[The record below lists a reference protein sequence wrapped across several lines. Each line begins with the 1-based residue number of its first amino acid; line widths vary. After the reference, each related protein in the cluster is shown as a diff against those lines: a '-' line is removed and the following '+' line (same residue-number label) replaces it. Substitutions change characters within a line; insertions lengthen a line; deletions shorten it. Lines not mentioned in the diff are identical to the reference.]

1 MGIFR
6 GWIYF
11 FIRNLTIAA
20 VFLGAATAQQPGP
33 KQPTSAGTQSSSRP
47 SGSVNPK
54 PGKPISTQ
62 PSGPVSVPESF
73 LSSLHWRSIG
83 PYRGGRTRGVAGVP
97 SQPNV
102 FYIGVCN
109 GGVWKTNDYGRTWQ
123 PIFDDQP
130 TGSIGAIA
138 VAASDPNVVYVGSG
152 EGLHRPDLSVGDG
165 IYKSTEAGKTW
176 THLGLRDGQQIP
188 QLAVDPRDP
197 NKVFAAVAGHPYG
210 PNKERGVYRSTDG
223 GENFQKVL
231 PKTGANQ
238 AAGGQSANGNPANEN
253 SGGNNSAT
261 PAGNAA
267 GSSDDENIGASD
279 VLIDP
284 SNPEIVYATLWEAR
298 EGPWENGA
306 WNGAG
311 GGIFKSTDGGQTF
324 TQLTGGL
331 PKDII
336 QAHIAIA
343 ESNPNRLMASVASKP
358 NNVGLYRSDDAGA
371 TWAQITTDPRPAGR
385 IGGGD
390 LSVPRFNPK
399 DENMV
404 IVTSTVT
411 WKSTDGGKTWTG
423 FRGAPGGDDYQ
434 NLWINPNNPQI
445 IAIVSDQGA
454 IITVNGGETW
464 SSWYNQPTAQMY
476 HVNADNA
483 FPYRLCS
490 GQQESGSACIS
501 SRGNDG
507 EITIR
512 EWHPVAA
519 EEYGYVVPDPLDP
532 DIVYGGKLTRY
543 DRRTD
548 QAQNVAP
555 KAFRS
560 PDYRVLRTEPIVFSP
575 KDPHILYFAANT
587 LWKTMNGGQSWQQIS
602 PDLTRPTFEVPA
614 SVGKYRNEESAKPT
628 QRGVIYAVAPSP
640 LDINRIW
647 AGTDDGRIHLT
658 TNGGT
663 KWNEVTPPNMTAFQ
677 KVSIIEASHFDAQ
690 TAYAAINTLRLD
702 DLRPHILRTRDSGKS
717 WTEIVN
723 GIPSNE
729 NVNAVREDP
738 VRRGMLFA
746 STERAVYVSF
756 DDGDHWQS
764 LRLNMPASSVRDIII
779 KGDDLVA
786 ATHGRGFWILDD
798 ITPLRQF
805 DAKVSLADAFL
816 FKPQTAIRVRWDM
829 NTDTPLPPDFPAG
842 ENPPD
847 GAVMDYYLQSA
858 ASSPVALE
866 IKDSAGKTVRKYSSA
881 DKPEPIDPMLAIPKY
896 WVRPPQTLSAT
907 AGMHRFLWDMH
918 YPNVPG
924 VEAEYPIAAIPH
936 NTAPQPSGPWVLP
949 GQYTVVL
956 TANGKSYSQPLTIKM
971 DPRVKTPLIG
981 LQQQFKLSNDLYT
994 QLLTLSP
1001 AAEEA
1006 TALRK
1011 QLKDLQPKATGEA
1024 LVAIKTLDEKLQTL
1038 AGGATRRPGAGAEPP
1053 TLGGLKTKFL
1063 TLFGVFQE
1071 ADVAPST
1078 QAAAAV
1084 AELQK
1089 QLPPL
1094 MERWKAMQAQDIP
1107 ALNKQLKD
1115 ANLPELKLESA
1126 LTRPAGATVSSKDE
1140 D

>member
-1 MGIFR
+1 VHR
-6 GWIYF
+6 
-11 FIRNLTIAA
+11 L
-20 VFLGAATAQQPGP
+20 
-33 KQPTSAGTQSSSRP
+33 SRP
-47 SGSVNPK
+47 A
-54 PGKPISTQ
+54 KPIFLFLVILICSL
-62 PSGPVSVPESF
+62 PSLTALPQQKPKAGPSQTTKPQSGEKSPTAPLSQLPADL

-165 IYKSTEAGKTW
+165 IYKSTDAGKTW

-210 PNKERGVYRSTDG
+210 PNKERGVYSSTDG
-223 GENFQKVL
+223 GQNFTKVL
-231 PKTGANQ
+231 PT
-238 AAGGQSANGNPANEN
+238 
-253 SGGNNSAT
+253 
-261 PAGNAA
+261 
-267 GSSDDENIGASD
+267 SDDENIGASD
-279 VLIDP
+279 VLINP

-306 WNGAG
+306 WNGSG

-343 ESNPNRLMASVASKP
+343 ESNPHRLIASVASKP
-358 NNVGLYRSDDAGA
+358 NSVGLYRSDDAGA

-399 DENMV
+399 DADMV

-434 NLWINPNNPQI
+434 NLWINPNNPQTMI
-445 IAIVSDQGA
+445 IVSDQGA
-454 IITVNGGETW
+454 IVTVNGGETW

-476 HVNADNA
+476 HANADNA
-483 FPYRLCS
+483 FPYRICS

-507 EITIR
+507 EITFR
-512 EWHPVAA
+512 DWHPVAA

-543 DRRTD
+543 DRRTN
-548 QAQNVAP
+548 QAQQVAP
-555 KAFRS
+555 KPFRA

-575 KDPHILYFAANT
+575 VNPHILYFASNT
-587 LWKTMNGGQSWQQIS
+587 LWKTMDSGQSWQQIS

-614 SVGKYRNEESAKPT
+614 SVGIFRNEESAKPT
-628 QRGVIYAVAPSP
+628 PRGVIYAVAPSP

-658 TNGGT
+658 TDGGK
-663 KWNEVTPPNMTAFQ
+663 KWNEITPPNMTAFQ

-702 DLRPHILRTRDSGKS
+702 DLRPHILRTRDSGKT

-723 GIPSNE
+723 GIPNDE

-764 LRLNMPASSVRDIII
+764 LRLNMAPSSVRDVII
-779 KGDDLVA
+779 KDDDLVA
-786 ATHGRGFWILDD
+786 ATHGRGFWILDN
-798 ITPLRQF
+798 ITPLRQL
-805 DAKVSLADAFL
+805 DQKVTSADAFL

-842 ENPPD
+842 ANPPD
-847 GAVMDYYLQSA
+847 GAIIDYYLQSA
-858 ASSPVALE
+858 SSSPVTLE

-881 DKPEPIDPMLAIPKY
+881 DKPAPPDPMLAIPAY
-896 WVRPPQTLSAT
+896 WVRPPQTLSAA
-907 AGMHRFLWDMH
+907 AGTHRFLWDMH
-918 YPNVPG
+918 YPDVPG

-936 NTAPQPSGPWVLP
+936 NTAPQPTGPWALP

-956 TANGKSYSQPLTIKM
+956 TANGKTYSQPLIIKM
-971 DPRVKTPLIG
+971 DPRVKTSLAG

-1001 AAEEA
+1001 AAEQASE
-1006 TALRK
+1006 LQK
-1011 QLKDLQPKATGEA
+1011 QLKNLQPKTTGEA
-1024 LVAIKTLDEKLQTL
+1024 LAALKALDQKLQAL
-1038 AGGATRRPGAGAEPP
+1038 AGGATRRPGAGTEPP

-1078 QAAAAV
+1078 QAAGAV
-1084 AELQK
+1084 ADLQK

-1094 MERWKAMQAQDIP
+1094 MDRWNAVKSQDIP

-1126 LTRPAGATVSSKDE
+1126 LSLPAKAVVSSKDE

>member
-1 MGIFR
+1 MLLFMSRAGIFAL
-6 GWIYF
+6 I
-11 FIRNLTIAA
+11 LS
-20 VFLGAATAQQPGP
+20 VQSLAQQITPARQ
-33 KQPTSAGTQSSSRP
+33 KTSSIHTPTPTAEQGVQ
-47 SGSVNPK
+47 GL
-54 PGKPISTQ
+54 Q
-62 PSGPVSVPESF
+62 VPAPF

-83 PYRGGRTRGVAGVP
+83 PYRGGRTRAVAGVP

-138 VAASDPNVVYVGSG
+138 VAQSDPNVVYVGSG

-165 IYKSTEAGKTW
+165 IYKSTDAGKTW

-223 GENFQKVL
+223 GQNFTKVL
-231 PKTGANQ
+231 P
-238 AAGGQSANGNPANEN
+238 AA
-253 SGGNNSAT
+253 
-261 PAGNAA
+261 
-267 GSSDDENIGASD
+267 DDENVGASD

-331 PKDII
+331 PKEII

-343 ESNPNRLMASVASKP
+343 ESSPNRLIASVASKP
-358 NNVGLYRSDDAGA
+358 NNVGLYRSNDAGA
-371 TWAQITTDPRPAGR
+371 TWAQITTDARPAGR

-399 DENMV
+399 DADMV

-507 EITIR
+507 EITFR
-512 EWHPVAA
+512 DWHPVAA

-532 DIVYGGKLTRY
+532 DVVYGGKLSRY
-543 DRRTD
+543 DRRTN

-555 KAFRS
+555 KPFRA
-560 PDYRVLRTEPIVFSP
+560 PDYRMLRTEPIVFSP
-575 KDPHILYFAANT
+575 VNPHILYFATNT

-614 SVGKYRNEESAKPT
+614 SVGKYRTEETAKPT
-628 QRGVIYAVAPSP
+628 PRGVIYAVAPSP

-658 TNGGT
+658 LDGGK

-702 DLRPHILRTRDSGKS
+702 DLRPHILRTRDSGKT
-717 WTEIVN
+717 WTETVN
-723 GIPSNE
+723 GIPADE

-746 STERAVYVSF
+746 ATEHAVYVSF

-764 LRLNMPASSVRDIII
+764 LRLNMAASSVRDVII

-786 ATHGRGFWILDD
+786 ATHGRGFWILDN

-805 DAKVSLADAFL
+805 DQKITSADAFL

-847 GAVMDYYLQSA
+847 GAVIDYYLQSA
-858 ASSPVALE
+858 SSSPVTLE
-866 IKDSAGKTVRKYSSA
+866 IKDSAGKTVRQYSSA
-881 DKPEPIDPMLAIPKY
+881 DKPDPIDPMLNIPTY
-896 WVRPPQTLSAT
+896 WVRPPQTLSAA
-907 AGMHRFLWDMH
+907 AGAHRFLWDMH
-918 YPNVPG
+918 YPDVPG

-936 NTAPQPSGPWVLP
+936 NTAPQPSGPWALP

-971 DPRVKTPLIG
+971 DPRVKTPLAG
-981 LQQQFKLSNDLYT
+981 LQQQFKLSTDLYT
-994 QLLTLSP
+994 
-1001 AAEEA
+1001 
-1006 TALRK
+1006 
-1011 QLKDLQPKATGEA
+1011 
-1024 LVAIKTLDEKLQTL
+1024 
-1038 AGGATRRPGAGAEPP
+1038 
-1053 TLGGLKTKFL
+1053 
-1063 TLFGVFQE
+1063 
-1071 ADVAPST
+1071 
-1078 QAAAAV
+1078 
-1084 AELQK
+1084 
-1089 QLPPL
+1089 
-1094 MERWKAMQAQDIP
+1094 
-1107 ALNKQLKD
+1107 
-1115 ANLPELKLESA
+1115 
-1126 LTRPAGATVSSKDE
+1126 
-1140 D
+1140 